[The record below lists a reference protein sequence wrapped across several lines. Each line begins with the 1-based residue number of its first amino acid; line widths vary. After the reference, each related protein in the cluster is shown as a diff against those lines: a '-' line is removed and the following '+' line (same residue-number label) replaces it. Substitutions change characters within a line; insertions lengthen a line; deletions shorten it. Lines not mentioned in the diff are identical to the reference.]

1 MYSWGYSKRP
11 RPNRTKA
18 IAGLRLNK
26 LAGVRLYLFV
36 TGRATII
43 AGTIPFILPFL
54 PAVGTAI
61 IIAIPAH

>member
-18 IAGLRLNK
+18 IAGLKFNK
-26 LAGVRLYLFV
+26 LAGIRFDLFV
-36 TGRATII
+36 AGRAFII

-54 PAVGTAI
+54 LAMRTAVM
-61 IIAIPAH
+61 IAIPAH